1 MRKGVVGKEGFEPP
15 TQDDDAAVYFDESK
29 T

>member
-1 MRKGVVGKEGFEPP
+1 MRKGAVGKEGFEPS
-15 TQDDDAAVYFDESK
+15 TEDDDAAVYFDESK